1 MSYLDWRYMKKQFAE
16 APASQR
22 SAFRQFVLEG
32 LENHEQREAAL
43 LELEEIFMNSDCAE
57 RQNLR

>member
-1 MSYLDWRYMKKQFAE
+1 MKKQFAE